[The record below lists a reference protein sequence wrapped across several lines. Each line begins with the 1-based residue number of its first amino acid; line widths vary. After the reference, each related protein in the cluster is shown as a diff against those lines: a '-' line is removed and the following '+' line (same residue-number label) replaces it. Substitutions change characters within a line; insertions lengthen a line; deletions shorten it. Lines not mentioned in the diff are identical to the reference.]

1 MRDCRSEQT
10 RILGE
15 RVRARR
21 KALGLSQEALAHR
34 CGLHW
39 TFVGQVERGRR
50 NISLHNLLKLAHG
63 LDVDAGELV
72 RALDSKDND
81 ARLS

>member
-1 MRDCRSEQT
+1 MSAPVSEPT

-15 RVRARR
+15 RIRTRR
-21 KALGLSQEALAHR
+21 KALGISQEVLASR

-39 TFVGQVERGRR
+39 SYVGSVERGQH
-50 NISLHNLLKLAHG
+50 NITLHNLLKLAGG

-72 RALDSKDND
+72 RGLAAPSERKH
-81 ARLS
+81 